1 MDLSKTIWG
10 GDPLTIGKPSL
21 MSGSIDILGGTYPV
35 FRLVLIGIG
44 IAVAIGLF
52 LFQERTRFGSY
63 IRAGVDDKDMV
74 SAMGINIGVIFVF
87 VFALGA
93 FLAGFAGVVG
103 APFIGI
109 YPGLDLE
116 ILVLAL
122 IVVVIGGLGTLQGAL
137 LGSMLIGLVLNFGKA
152 MFPEFSMYMIYI
164 LAALVLVFKPSGLLG
179 RREA

>member
-21 MSGSIDILGGTYPV
+21 ISGSIDILGGTYPV

-116 ILVLAL
+116 ILVLKFGGYAIIDEAL
-122 IVVVIGGLGTLQGAL
+122 GHLLCEFFGHLFQFGLAMAFTLGAD
-137 LGSMLIGLVLNFGKA
+137 A
-152 MFPEFSMYMIYI
+152 TP
-164 LAALVLVFKPSGLLG
+164 AAFIPPNTQLHVAFD
-179 RREA
+179 